1 MRRIKKLLFI
11 ILTFLW
17 LGIIFSFSLQS
28 GEESSGMSMGVLKNL
43 LELFSE
49 ELAESYELMPREQME
64 LIHNIL
70 RKCAHFSE
78 YLVLGML
85 TSIALFQ
92 INVRP
97 KVPIAISFCVL
108 SAAADETLQRFVSGR
123 AGRFTDVLIDSA
135 GALAGIGIVFLI
147 LKAVYNK
154 FIIDK

>member
-1 MRRIKKLLFI
+1 MKQIKKLLFI

-17 LGIIFSFSLQS
+17 LGVIFSFSLQS

-43 LELFSE
+43 LELFSP

-64 LIHNIL
+64 LIHTIL

-78 YLVLGML
+78 YLILGVLA
-85 TSIALFQ
+85 SIALFQ
-92 INVRP
+92 INVCP

-108 SAAADETLQRFVSGR
+108 SAAADETFQRFVSGR

-135 GALAGIGIVFLI
+135 GALTGIGIVFLI
-147 LKAVYNK
+147 LKLIKKKKYP
-154 FIIDK
+154 